1 MHLGIYKY
9 YIMASQV
16 AQWLKNPPANAGD
29 AHLILG
35 SGRSPGEGNGNQLQ
49 YSCLDNPMDR
59 GTWQASFHAV
69 TKSQTRLSN

>member
-29 AHLILG
+29 ARLILG
-35 SGRSPGEGNGNQLQ
+35 SGRCPGEGNGNQLQ
-49 YSCLDNPMDR
+49 YSCLDYPMDR

>member
-29 AHLILG
+29 ARLILG

>member
-1 MHLGIYKY
+1 MHLGVYKY

-29 AHLILG
+29 ARLILG